1 MNDYIIEVII
11 NIISGFDVL
20 GMLIIVVSILLCSA
34 FLLFGCMDSER
45 LSEDDRKNYLK
56 TIIISCV
63 FMLIGALII
72 VLTPSEEVL
81 HQLICNL

>member
-1 MNDYIIEVII
+1 MNNYINEVII
-11 NIISGFDVL
+11 NIVSGLDVL
-20 GMLIIVVSILLCSA
+20 GMFIIIVSFFMCGA
-34 FLLFGCMDSER
+34 FLLFGGM
-45 LSEDDRKNYLK
+45 LSDRMSKDDRKICLK